1 MSRQEKQEIRE
12 RLANQRAK
20 MDEKSVREL
29 SSRIVDVLYRQIE
42 NYILELGTEK
52 NIIFAYA
59 AKGNEVDLS
68 SLFELLWKRNEGFSQ
83 KVGIA
88 LPRVHGKHMDFY
100 VIESMDDLEDG
111 IFGVREPKLKC
122 KKVEAVNAIVITPA
136 IAYGMDGTRIGYGAG
151 YYDRYFKQDRANFLI
166 GAAYE
171 FQTDVDFTGESYDIC
186 VDAVATENG
195 IRYI

>member
-42 NYILELGTEK
+42 NYILELGIEK

-68 SLFELLWKRNEGFSQ
+68 SLFELLWKRNEGSSQ
-83 KVGIA
+83 KVSIA

>member
-1 MSRQEKQEIRE
+1 M
-12 RLANQRAK
+12 
-20 MDEKSVREL
+20 
-29 SSRIVDVLYRQIE
+29 
-42 NYILELGTEK
+42 
-52 NIIFAYA
+52 
-59 AKGNEVDLS
+59 
-68 SLFELLWKRNEGFSQ
+68 FELLWKRNEGSSQ
-83 KVGIA
+83 KVSIA

>member
-12 RLANQRAK
+12 RLASQRAK
-20 MDEKSVREL
+20 MDEKSVKEL

-68 SLFELLWKRNEGFSQ
+68 SLFELLWKRNEGASQ
-83 KVGIA
+83 KVSIA